1 MSVKKIKLTLGGMEI
16 EPAPFDGPGVDELAT
31 LFQQVDDEAFAEAL
45 AVARKAG
52 VIVVTKKDR
61 DNPIY
66 LDKRTRRSIGGMELN
81 LRLRKVLK

>member
-1 MSVKKIKLTLGGMEI
+1 MTEKTTDPRGVKQITLTFGNGVKVVVV
-16 EPAPFDGPGVDELAT
+16 PFEDPT
-31 LFQQVDDEAFAEAL
+31 KDDQALAEAL

-66 LDKRTRRSIGGMELN
+66 LDKRTRRQIGGIELN
-81 LRLRKVLK
+81 KRLRKL

>member
-1 MSVKKIKLTLGGMEI
+1 LSEKTTDPRGVKQITLTFGNGVKVTVV
-16 EPAPFDGPGVDELAT
+16 PFDDPTEDDQEL
-31 LFQQVDDEAFAEAL
+31 AEAL

-52 VIVVTKKDR
+52 VIIVTKKDR

-66 LDKRTRRSIGGMELN
+66 LDKRSRRPIGGIELN

>member
-16 EPAPFDGPGVDELAT
+16 EPAPFDGPGVDEIAT

-45 AVARKAG
+45 ANARAAR

-66 LDKRTRRSIGGMELN
+66 VDKSTRRLVSGIELN